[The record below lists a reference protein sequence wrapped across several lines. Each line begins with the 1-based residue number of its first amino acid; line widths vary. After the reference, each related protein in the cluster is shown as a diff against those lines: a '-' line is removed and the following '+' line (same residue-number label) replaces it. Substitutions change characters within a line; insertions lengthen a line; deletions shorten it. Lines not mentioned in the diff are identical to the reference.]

1 VNAISNSEH
10 EVIVITGA
18 SAGIGRATARAFAC
32 PGACIALLARGERG
46 LDAARREVEAAG
58 AEALTIA
65 IDVGD
70 PEQIEQAAHRI
81 EQTWG
86 HIDVWVN
93 NAMATVFGPV
103 SQLTPAELRRATDVT
118 FLGAAYGTMA
128 ALKRMRRSN
137 RGIIVQVGSALAYRA
152 IPLQA
157 AYCAAKHGLR
167 GFTDAL
173 RCELLHDRSG
183 IHITMV
189 HLSAFNTPQ
198 FDWAR
203 NHTGKW
209 PQPVPPI
216 FQPELAARAI
226 VWAARHHRREVFVG
240 WPAVKAVVANKLAPS
255 LLDRFLA
262 NKGYSGQI
270 TEEARPP
277 GACENLLNSCDT
289 DPGAHGR
296 FDHSARDAS
305 LHWSF
310 TSNRGLVLAMLAAS
324 IVVMFL
330 AYAVA
335 R

>member
-128 ALKRMRRSN
+128 ALKRMRRLN

-226 VWAARHHRREVFVG
+226 VWAARHRRREVFVG

-262 NKGYSGQI
+262 NKGYSGQL

-277 GACENLLNSCDT
+277 GACENLLNACDT

-310 TSNRGLVLAMLAAS
+310 TSNRGLLLAMLAAS